1 MRRLLPVVVLVL
13 LLAGCG
19 GSPAEQAALDASGL
33 AASADAT
40 AKAGGA
46 RFDLS
51 VRQEVP
57 GAAQP
62 VAITASGV
70 IDAAGRR
77 ALMAM
82 DFSSLADQFG
92 SADLGDG
99 RVEAI
104 VDGLVVYVKASFLPE
119 GLLPRGK
126 EWLRLDAAALAKRA
140 GVSASDLAAIGQT
153 DPLELLDYLRGA
165 SGSVDRVGEEQLDGV
180 TTTHYRAKVDLR
192 RSLAKLPKS
201 LRQAAKPGIDQLV
214 QLAGP
219 TLPVDVWVGDDGLVR
234 RIASTLTMRPP
245 GAGQDLTTSYRL
257 DLSDYGIEPDIQP
270 PAKAKTVDLLS
281 LLPGAPSSNS

>member
-1 MRRLLPVVVLVL
+1 MRRLLPAVVLVV

-51 VRQEVP
+51 VKQEVP

-82 DFSSLADQFG
+82 DLSSLADQFG
-92 SADLGDG
+92 GADLGDG

-104 VDGLVVYVKASFLPE
+104 VDGLVVYVKASFLPD

-126 EWLRLDAAALAKRA
+126 EWLRLDAAALARRA
-140 GVSASDLAAIGQT
+140 GVSATDLAAIGQT
-153 DPLELLDYLRGA
+153 DPLELLDYLRGV
-165 SGSVDRVGEEQLDGV
+165 SGSVDRVGDEQLDGV
-180 TTTHYRAKVDLR
+180 TTAHYRAKVDLR

-201 LRQAAKPGIDQLV
+201 LRQAAKPVVDQLV

-234 RIASTLTMRPP
+234 RIDSTLTMRPP
-245 GAGQDLTTSYRL
+245 GAGRDLTTSYRL

-270 PAKAKTVDLLS
+270 PATTKTVDLLS
-281 LLPGAPSSNS
+281 LLPR